1 MAWPLPQ
8 PSSTTVTFPTH
19 RDLFYGGRWH
29 AGQVRSLS
37 RRQQSR
43 DRRIARQGRRRRCP
57 GRRRRSRRR
66 PRSVSRV
73 ARRAGAGPG
82 ARGAQS
88 GGDPARAR
96 AGTGAPGSHRRRQSA
111 AGDALRRR
119 HQRRL
124 HGLLRGSGD
133 RDQGQH
139 DPDRR
144 RRPQLHGAR
153 AARRHRAH
161 RRIQSSVALRR
172 RQMRRAAGRRQY
184 ADHQACGSDTAVV
197 AAHRGTVAGRVSAG
211 RRSTSSP
218 AAAMPVPRW
227 SRIRAWPRSASS
239 AASTAAEP

>member
-1 MAWPLPQ
+1 MARTA

-29 AGQVRSLS
+29 AGKSGALS
-37 RRQQSR
+37 RRQQPRHGASLGKVVDADAQGR
-43 DRRIARQGRRRRCP
+43 GARSPPPAMRFPRGATHRRRIVRG
-57 GRRRRSRRR
+57 
-66 PRSVSRV
+66 
-73 ARRAGAGPG
+73 
-82 ARGAQS
+82 GAQS
-88 GGDPARAR
+88 RGDPARAR
-96 AGTGAPGSHRRRQSA
+96 AGTCAPGGHGRRQSA
-111 AGDALRRR
+111 AGNAVRRR

-124 HGLLRGSGD
+124 HGLLRRSGD

-153 AARRHRAH
+153 TARRHRAH
-161 RRIQSSVALRR
+161 RRIQSSVAVLR
-172 RQMRRAAGRRQY
+172 RQMRRAAGRRQH

-197 AAHRGTVAGRVSAG
+197 AAPRGTVAGRVSAG

-218 AAAMPVPRW
+218 VAAMPAPRW

-239 AASTAAEP
+239 AASTAGEP